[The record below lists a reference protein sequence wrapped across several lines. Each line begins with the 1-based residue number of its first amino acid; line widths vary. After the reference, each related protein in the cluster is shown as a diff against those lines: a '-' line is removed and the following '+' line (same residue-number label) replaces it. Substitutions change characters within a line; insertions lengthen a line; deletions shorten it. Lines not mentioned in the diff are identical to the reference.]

1 MIISPNHNLRIFQH
15 YLYTSFHTCR
25 MTHLLRRLYIFC
37 TSLTDISLHTLTKH
51 CVRGEIH
58 YEDTSEIVSGDVHG
72 KKYVGDGAQVRMWG
86 EKTCEEAS
94 QIFPAVWCPP

>member
-1 MIISPNHNLRIFQH
+1 MSNDVLFYVYR
-15 YLYTSFHTCR
+15 
-25 MTHLLRRLYIFC
+25 
-37 TSLTDISLHTLTKH
+37 SLHISLHISLHELTKH